1 MIQDEIEILLA
12 TLAPYE
18 ITHTVSK
25 INEGKISES
34 ESHSVNL
41 TVLPTML
48 EGQKIVVKVEDSQKL
63 VPIEFLP
70 RLILRFNF
78 DLD

>member
-1 MIQDEIEILLA
+1 MIKDEIEILLA

-18 ITHTVSK
+18 ITHIVSN
-25 INEGKISES
+25 NEEISEN
-34 ESHSVNL
+34 ETHSVSL

-48 EGQKIVVKVEDSQKL
+48 EGQKIVIKVEDSSKL

-70 RLILRFNF
+70 RLILRFSF